1 MNIIDRTRK
10 LIAQNPM
17 HLVWVVMFAV
27 ILTTALLNL
36 VQGFIWYGQLS
47 RDLLIIGTIDS
58 IIISLLVAPPA
69 IRAGLAGQQKIKDEL
84 KAQAITDELT
94 QLKNRRGFFFLA
106 DQLLKIAFRNQTGI
120 YLMYIDLDNFKNF
133 NDTFGHAVGDR
144 VLQVFAGL
152 LEKNYRESDIIAR
165 IGGDEFVIL
174 PVGTIADEVAII
186 KKRFRRV
193 LAEFNEREEFSIKLS
208 ASIGI
213 AAYDPKA
220 PCTLD
225 NLINQADKMMYAEKK
240 GTKP

>member
-133 NDTFGHAVGDR
+133 NDTLGHAVGDR
-144 VLQVFAGL
+144 VLQVFADL

-193 LAEFNEREEFSIKLS
+193 LAEFNEREEFSFKLS

-225 NLINQADKMMYAEKK
+225 DLLNRADKSMYAEKK

>member
-1 MNIIDRTRK
+1 MNIINRTKK
-10 LIAQNPM
+10 LIGQNPM
-17 HLVWVVMFAV
+17 HLVWVVMIAV
-27 ILTTALLNL
+27 VSSTALLNL
-36 VQGFIWYGQLS
+36 AQGFFWYKKFS
-47 RDLLIIGTIDS
+47 VDLLIIGTIDS
-58 IIISLLVAPPA
+58 IIISLIVAPPA

-133 NDTFGHAVGDR
+133 NDTLGHAVGDR
-144 VLQVFAGL
+144 VLQVFADL

-193 LAEFNEREEFSIKLS
+193 LAEFNEREEFSFKLS

-225 NLINQADKMMYAEKK
+225 DLLNQADKSMYAEKRSN
-240 GTKP
+240 

>member
-1 MNIIDRTRK
+1 MNIIKWTK
-10 LIAQNPM
+10 KQIAQNPM
-17 HLVWVVMFAV
+17 HLVWVVTLV
-27 ILTTALLNL
+27 VVLSTAFLNII
-36 VQGFIWYGQLS
+36 QGFIWYGQLS

-58 IIISLLVAPPA
+58 IIISIIVAPPT
-69 IRAGLAGQQKIKDEL
+69 IRAGLVGQQKIKDEL
-84 KAQAITDELT
+84 KAQTITDELT

-133 NDTFGHAVGDR
+133 NDSLGHAVGDR
-144 VLQVFAGL
+144 VLQVFAEL
-152 LEKNYRESDIIAR
+152 LVKNYRESDIIAR

-193 LAEFNEREEFSIKLS
+193 LSEFNEREEFSINLS

-213 AAYDPKA
+213 ASYDPKT
-220 PCTLD
+220 PCSLD
-225 NLINQADKMMYAEKK
+225 ELLSRADKSMYEEKRNN
-240 GTKP
+240 